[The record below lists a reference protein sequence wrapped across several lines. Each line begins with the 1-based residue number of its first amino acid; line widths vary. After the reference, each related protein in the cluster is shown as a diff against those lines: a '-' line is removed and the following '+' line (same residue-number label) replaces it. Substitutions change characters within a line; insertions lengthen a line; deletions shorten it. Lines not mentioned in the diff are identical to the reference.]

1 MIMTKQGMMHLRK
14 VLLKQRQEI
23 FERLRRLESDW
34 QVLGERDIELEEEA
48 QKADETSLFDQ
59 LDELEK
65 DEIEDID
72 LALCRIAAGSYGIC
86 ESCEKLISLKRLEAL
101 PATRL
106 CRKCARR
113 YEEKQ
118 KKLPRARGV
127 ITCAELPDEYKN
139 LSNEELQMVILE
151 HLRNDGRVD
160 REELEVS
167 CRNGVVYLEGVIASE
182 NQHQLLLRI
191 LTDVMGFAS
200 IVDRLEINKLIWE
213 REDRAP
219 GRAAFRPSADV
230 DEISD
235 DVFESQEKESPYMF
249 PDQPPAEK
257 E

>member
-1 MIMTKQGMMHLRK
+1 MTKQGMMHLRE

-23 FERLRRLESDW
+23 FGRLRRLESDW

-48 QKADETSLFDQ
+48 QKADETNLFDQ
-59 LDELEK
+59 LGELEK

-106 CRKCARR
+106 CRRCARR

-118 KKLPRARGV
+118 KRPPRAREV

-139 LSNEELQMVILE
+139 LTNEELRMVILE
-151 HLRNDGRVD
+151 HLRNNGRVD
-160 REELEVS
+160 REELKVS
-167 CRNGVVYLEGVIASE
+167 CRNGVVYLEGVVPSE
-182 NQHQLLLRI
+182 NEHQILLRI
-191 LTDVMGFAS
+191 LTDVMGFTS
-200 IVDRLEINKLIWE
+200 VVDRLEINELIWE
-213 REDRAP
+213 RKDRAS
-219 GRAAFRPSADV
+219 GRAAFKPSVDI

-249 PDQPPAEK
+249 PDRPPAEK